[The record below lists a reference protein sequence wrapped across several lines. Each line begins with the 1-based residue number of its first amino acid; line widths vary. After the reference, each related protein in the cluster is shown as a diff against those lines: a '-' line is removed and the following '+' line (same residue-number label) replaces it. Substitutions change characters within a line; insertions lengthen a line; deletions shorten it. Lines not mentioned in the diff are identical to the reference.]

1 MTSRYTRRLATD
13 IGGFMSKFR
22 YGVLGL
28 MLSLGALAA
37 QSVTFT
43 AVIDNLDLKKNTK
56 LHASEYWKSVRDQS
70 VTWSGETYDVQ
81 GGKRSVVKLFLAD
94 KSRPLY
100 KGYNIIV
107 TTTDVE
113 KAAAIKKGQR
123 VRFTGTL
130 RDYNAKRSGAVIEVV
145 DASLQ

>member
-1 MTSRYTRRLATD
+1 MNRLISRVLALVTT
-13 IGGFMSKFR
+13 
-22 YGVLGL
+22 VV
-28 MLSLGALAA
+28 ACAAVAA
-37 QSVTFT
+37 QALTFT

-70 VTWSGETYDVQ
+70 VSWSGEAYDVQ
-81 GGKRSVVKLFLAD
+81 GGKRAVVKLFLAD

-100 KGYNIIV
+100 KGYNMIV
-107 TTTDVE
+107 TTTDVD

-130 RDYNAKRSGAVIEVV
+130 RDYNPKRAGAVLEVTE
-145 DASLQ
+145 ATLH